1 MSLSDG
7 IFRKNNK
14 CNQKVSQSVLD
25 DLKWFL
31 DLNYIPEDL
40 EERAT
45 GILFD
50 AEEEKMSAPIKSAA
64 PEDLPMP
71 MGRPYARRSERS
83 DACGSLFQKIKVD
96 VEDTFQQEL
105 LRQIDRRGLTDAQVY
120 KKAGLDRKLFSKI
133 RCNRDYK
140 PSRLTALS
148 LALALE
154 LNLDETADLLSRAGL
169 ALSPSSLSDMI
180 IKYCIVNRIYD
191 LYEVNSLLYEY
202 DQQLL
207 GC

>member
-14 CNQKVSQSVLD
+14 RNQKVSQSVLD

-31 DLNYIPEDL
+31 DLNYIPVDF

-50 AEEEKMSAPIKSAA
+50 AEEEKLTAPIKSAA